1 MSLTK
6 RSEHYARHMDER
18 YRTDDRDYDLEYRE
32 HLYLQA
38 VDPKDRRT
46 LQDDEQPETQQP
58 KPVKTNDNVEQRK
71 ERK

>member
-6 RSEHYARHMDER
+6 RSEHYARSMDER
-18 YRTDDRDYDLEYRE
+18 FRTDDRDYDLEYRE

-38 VDPKDRRT
+38 VDSKDRRT